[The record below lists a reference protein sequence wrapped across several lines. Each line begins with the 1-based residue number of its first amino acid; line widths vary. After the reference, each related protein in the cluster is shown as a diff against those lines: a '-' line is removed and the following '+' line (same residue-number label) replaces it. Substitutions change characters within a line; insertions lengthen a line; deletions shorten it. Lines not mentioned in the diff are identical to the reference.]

1 MKYLIPPSEG
11 KALNNTLDCVFKDTE
26 FPLFDSVEKVLDLL
40 KTKKSDSDIQSI
52 YGTSLE
58 KAKKIMYDIA
68 VASEN
73 VCTDPDPRVRFR
85 TFGDSGLRLQL
96 LAWIEKPELR
106 GKVIDELSTL
116 IYNSFNE
123 EKIEIPFPQRTV
135 HIKKTDI

>member
-1 MKYLIPPSEG
+1 MH
-11 KALNNTLDCVFKDTE
+11 
-26 FPLFDSVEKVLDLL
+26 
-40 KTKKSDSDIQSI
+40 
-52 YGTSLE
+52 
-58 KAKKIMYDIA
+58 DIA

-73 VCTDPDPRVRFR
+73 VCTDPNPRVRFR

-106 GKVIDELSTL
+106 GKVIDELSTS